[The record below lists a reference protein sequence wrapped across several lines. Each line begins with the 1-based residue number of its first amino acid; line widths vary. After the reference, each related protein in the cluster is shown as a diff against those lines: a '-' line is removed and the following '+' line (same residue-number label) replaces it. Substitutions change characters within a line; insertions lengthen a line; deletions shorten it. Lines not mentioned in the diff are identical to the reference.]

1 MIDKPHARL
10 LRIALT
16 TSAATAIVFACPAM
30 AGEKI
35 LYGEVP
41 DWVVP
46 VSFDSLDTKS
56 GPSTLVYD
64 WQHRLEGGV
73 VTSYEE
79 HSTRIDNPQTLMDEG
94 TISLTWLPDKGD
106 LTVHKVEILRGD
118 ESIDLIAGGAQFEVI
133 RREQGLEQR
142 LLDGE
147 LTATLAVPGLKVG
160 DILRVIHSTTLD
172 DQALGNEMQV
182 SQPLWTKPWQV
193 GVSRAIV
200 SWPEDEAVFWR
211 AEESA
216 KVAPPIKKNGY
227 STITVNLPI
236 AEPQEM
242 PADAP
247 SRYRR
252 SPILRV
258 GTYADWQELS
268 RSFAPHYIEAAKVA
282 DDSDVAAEAVAIMA
296 ETADPLERTALA
308 LRRVQDDVS
317 YLLNGLDG
325 GNYMPQNADLT
336 WDKRYGDCKAK
347 SVLLFALL
355 KRMGIDAE
363 PVLVSTQGG
372 DAMPELLPIPGN
384 FDHMIVRARIND
396 VDYWLDGTSTATRIT
411 NIADV
416 PPFSYAL
423 PLTET
428 GSDLVAMTQRPM
440 AWPNMEIAILSDY
453 SAGADFPPFFQL
465 EMKMYGVQ
473 GAGLRALA
481 DEADEDT
488 LKELASGFAS
498 SQGPG
503 GAITDISVEYDDD
516 AAVGVIAIKGVS
528 QNEFEWRDGRLQLP
542 TRDNAQA
549 MFNPNRAR
557 AEWRDIPVQTAG
569 PARNKFDVTVILPDN
584 MSDFS
589 LSGPTS
595 FDGGFAN
602 TTIKV
607 TTIQSDKRIG
617 TQVDLVENFGEI
629 APDDVAAQKL
639 AARRLNS
646 ENGELVAP
654 DDVVWRWDLT
664 PDELARRTAPILA
677 AYDKAVGFAAEDD
690 FGPLMQRARFRAQ
703 IFDWKGALKDI
714 DTLLANRATAD
725 LYLWRSSVLV
735 SLDRNDQ
742 AIAAAQTSYE
752 LDPSNETAFF
762 LAELLAYQNKRDEA
776 LALLESL
783 PVGDEES
790 GQYAS
795 AYATVAGLAGK
806 TDDALALLSEEV
818 AEKPTNASVLN
829 ADCWFRGLFNVE
841 IESAMPT
848 CTKAIERAT
857 DSAPM
862 LDSRAMVS
870 YRMGDYDAAL
880 KDLDSALEL
889 VPGLAASLYMRG
901 IVRLEKGDGKG
912 RDDIV
917 TALRISPE
925 IATRYAA
932 HGVSPKR

>member
-282 DDSDVAAEAVAIMA
+282 DDSDVAAEAV
-296 ETADPLERTALA
+296 
-308 LRRVQDDVS
+308 
-317 YLLNGLDG
+317 
-325 GNYMPQNADLT
+325 
-336 WDKRYGDCKAK
+336 
-347 SVLLFALL
+347 
-355 KRMGIDAE
+355 
-363 PVLVSTQGG
+363 
-372 DAMPELLPIPGN
+372 
-384 FDHMIVRARIND
+384 
-396 VDYWLDGTSTATRIT
+396 
-411 NIADV
+411 
-416 PPFSYAL
+416 
-423 PLTET
+423 
-428 GSDLVAMTQRPM
+428 
-440 AWPNMEIAILSDY
+440 
-453 SAGADFPPFFQL
+453 
-465 EMKMYGVQ
+465 
-473 GAGLRALA
+473 
-481 DEADEDT
+481 
-488 LKELASGFAS
+488 
-498 SQGPG
+498 
-503 GAITDISVEYDDD
+503 
-516 AAVGVIAIKGVS
+516 
-528 QNEFEWRDGRLQLP
+528 
-542 TRDNAQA
+542 
-549 MFNPNRAR
+549 
-557 AEWRDIPVQTAG
+557 
-569 PARNKFDVTVILPDN
+569 
-584 MSDFS
+584 
-589 LSGPTS
+589 
-595 FDGGFAN
+595 
-602 TTIKV
+602 
-607 TTIQSDKRIG
+607 
-617 TQVDLVENFGEI
+617 
-629 APDDVAAQKL
+629 
-639 AARRLNS
+639 
-646 ENGELVAP
+646 
-654 DDVVWRWDLT
+654 
-664 PDELARRTAPILA
+664 
-677 AYDKAVGFAAEDD
+677 
-690 FGPLMQRARFRAQ
+690 
-703 IFDWKGALKDI
+703 
-714 DTLLANRATAD
+714 
-725 LYLWRSSVLV
+725 
-735 SLDRNDQ
+735 
-742 AIAAAQTSYE
+742 
-752 LDPSNETAFF
+752 
-762 LAELLAYQNKRDEA
+762 
-776 LALLESL
+776 
-783 PVGDEES
+783 
-790 GQYAS
+790 
-795 AYATVAGLAGK
+795 
-806 TDDALALLSEEV
+806 
-818 AEKPTNASVLN
+818 
-829 ADCWFRGLFNVE
+829 
-841 IESAMPT
+841 
-848 CTKAIERAT
+848 
-857 DSAPM
+857 
-862 LDSRAMVS
+862 
-870 YRMGDYDAAL
+870 
-880 KDLDSALEL
+880 
-889 VPGLAASLYMRG
+889 
-901 IVRLEKGDGKG
+901 
-912 RDDIV
+912 
-917 TALRISPE
+917 
-925 IATRYAA
+925 
-932 HGVSPKR
+932 